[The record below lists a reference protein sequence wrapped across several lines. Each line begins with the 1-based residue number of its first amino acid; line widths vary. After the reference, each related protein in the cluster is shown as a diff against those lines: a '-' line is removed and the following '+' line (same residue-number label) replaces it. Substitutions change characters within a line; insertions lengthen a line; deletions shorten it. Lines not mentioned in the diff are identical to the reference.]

1 MTLALLERL
10 LKTAWTRKRRWSI
23 TVDGAQLVQ
32 EAYQA
37 LIVVNGYLGP
47 ELPFS
52 SAPLGSGSFYLFA
65 LRDLGMRKL
74 PAQARHTR
82 DASILQEPERW
93 GMESYAAAHSM
104 LLEPDTQ
111 SPFPANID
119 GSTMRCAG
127 GLELRII
134 DAIRLLSQE

>member
-1 MTLALLERL
+1 
-10 LKTAWTRKRRWSI
+10 
-23 TVDGAQLVQ
+23 
-32 EAYQA
+32 
-37 LIVVNGYLGP
+37 
-47 ELPFS
+47 
-52 SAPLGSGSFYLFA
+52 
-65 LRDLGMRKL
+65 MRKL

-104 LLEPDTQ
+104 LLEPDTR

-134 DAIRLLSQE
+134 DAIRLLSQD